1 LSLRRNLCGNVCIYF
16 LRFHLS
22 RQNCCFHHVGP
33 VQNPGAVV
41 ESWCSSSCNITH
53 LLIDE
58 GMGML
63 ITVVIV
69 DLCDVAAC
77 GMC

>member
-1 LSLRRNLCGNVCIYF
+1 
-16 LRFHLS
+16 
-22 RQNCCFHHVGP
+22 
-33 VQNPGAVV
+33 VV